1 MRASF
6 FVCICLGVLALALP
20 ANAQDGDEA
29 LGKALKLLSQRKEAE
44 ALPLIDKVLAK
55 DAKNVKAHLV
65 RGLALDGL
73 GKHGEA
79 IADFTKAIELDG
91 GKTPEGYDLRGA
103 AYFKLGDMDKSLA
116 DFDKFLEGR
125 PEAKPYHWKRGI
137 CCYYAKKFAEGNK
150 QFEEHQAVNK
160 NDVENAVW
168 RYLCQARLIGP
179 DKARAQMLKIERAK
193 DRRVPMAE
201 VYALFLG
208 KGKPEDV
215 LRAARTEA
223 ETPRLA
229 QWQMFYAH
237 LYLGLYY
244 ESQGD
249 ARKAREHI
257 DLAGGKY
264 GVREYMG
271 DVARVHRDLLRK
283 EEKTK

>member
-6 FVCICLGVLALALP
+6 FGWACLGILSLALP
-20 ANAQDGDEA
+20 ANAQNGDEA

-55 DAKNVKAHLV
+55 DGKNARALLA

-73 GKHGEA
+73 TKYGEA
-79 IADFTKAIELDG
+79 VGDFTKAIELDG
-91 GKTPEGYDLRGA
+91 GKTPEAYDLRGA
-103 AYFKLGDMDKSLA
+103 AYFKLGDMDKALA
-116 DFDKFLEGR
+116 DFDKFLQER

-137 CCYYAKKFAEGNK
+137 CCYYAKKYAEGNK
-150 QFEEHQAVNK
+150 QFEEHQTVNK

-179 DKARAQMLKIERAK
+179 DKARARMLKIETEK

-201 VYALFLG
+201 VYDLFLG
-208 KGKPEDV
+208 KAKPEDV
-215 LRAARTEA
+215 LRAARAEA
-223 ETPRLA
+223 ETPTRA
-229 QWQMFYAH
+229 RWQMFYAH

-249 ARKAREHI
+249 APKAREHI
-257 DLAGGKY
+257 DLAAGKY

-283 EEKTK
+283 DEKAK